1 MSGKKEYLVGMYDDD
16 QVLLKAVENIRA
28 AGHTITDV
36 FTPFPVHGLEHKMG
50 LRETKLHTAGF
61 LFGAT
66 GTLTALSIITWIST
80 QNYPVNIGGK
90 PFFALPAWI
99 PITFELT
106 VLFAC
111 VGMVV
116 SFYYL
121 CGMYPG
127 FQPKIIDKR
136 TTDHMFAVTFELDDS
151 REEGFVNK
159 VTNVLQENGA
169 VEVYKKEV

>member
-1 MSGKKEYLVGMYDDD
+1 MAEKKQYLVGMFDDD
-16 QVLLKAVENIRA
+16 HVLLKAVENVRA
-28 AGHTITDV
+28 AGHHITDV

-66 GTLTALSIITWIST
+66 GTLTALSFMTWVSVK
-80 QNYPVNIGGK
+80 NYPNVFGGK
-90 PFFALPAWI
+90 PLFALPAWI

-127 FQPKIIDKR
+127 FEPKIIDKR
-136 TTDHMFAVTFELDDS
+136 TTDHMFAMTFELDGS
-151 REEGFVNK
+151 REDGFVNS
-159 VTNVLQENGA
+159 VTSLLEENGA

>member
-1 MSGKKEYLVGMYDDD
+1 MANKKEYLVGMFDDD
-16 QVLLKAVENIRA
+16 LVLLKAVDSVRE
-28 AGHTITDV
+28 AGHSITDV

-61 LFGAT
+61 LYGLT
-66 GTLTALSIITWIST
+66 GMITALSFMTWVSVK
-80 QNYPVNIGGK
+80 NYPSVFGGK
-90 PFFALPAWI
+90 PLLALPAWI

-136 TTDHMFAVTFELDDS
+136 TTDHMFAMTFELDDS
-151 REEGFVNK
+151 REDGFVNK
-159 VTNVLQENGA
+159 VTNVLQDSGA
-169 VEVYKKEV
+169 VEVYRKEV